1 MDLSHRLAVSYY
13 KTITTINEPHHIYL
27 VQHTE
32 TKKLYIKKILDVY
45 NIAVYEYL
53 YKNPIMGIPRII
65 EYLEEDNRLIL
76 IEEYISGCSLQDMI
90 DDGKLS
96 LTDIF
101 CYMLELCNIL
111 EILHAPSYIEISN
124 RPISSSQITTK
135 QFYLILMLPN
145 ITPSRKKIR
154 CCLVHRAMQPRNN
167 TALAHPLPKQTFILW
182 AFS

>member
-65 EYLEEDNRLIL
+65 EYLEEKPEMAENVARIKAYLAVN
-76 IEEYISGCSLQDMI
+76 G
-90 DDGKLS
+90 GK
-96 LTDIF
+96 
-101 CYMLELCNIL
+101 
-111 EILHAPSYIEISN
+111 A
-124 RPISSSQITTK
+124 
-135 QFYLILMLPN
+135 
-145 ITPSRKKIR
+145 
-154 CCLVHRAMQPRNN
+154 
-167 TALAHPLPKQTFILW
+167 
-182 AFS
+182 

>member
-76 IEEYISGCSLQDMI
+76 IE
-90 DDGKLS
+90 
-96 LTDIF
+96 
-101 CYMLELCNIL
+101 
-111 EILHAPSYIEISN
+111 
-124 RPISSSQITTK
+124 
-135 QFYLILMLPN
+135 
-145 ITPSRKKIR
+145 
-154 CCLVHRAMQPRNN
+154 
-167 TALAHPLPKQTFILW
+167 
-182 AFS
+182 